1 MCHCWGRRQITI
13 WCECFEY
20 IISNHRTNPWHETFT
35 LSILL
40 TNFYF
45 FLSPLHTLVD
55 VLSTNVSVSD
65 IFLCCML
72 IENFVNHRCEIFRT
86 RAFTT
91 KFCWMFTLS
100 LSYRGNFRLM
110 SITSGDLRGLVKSF
124 CTFFLLS
131 WSEHLSLVNVLWS
144 IEDFQCVYCCVKI
157 CQIKNKNCYFR
168 PCDIR
173 LCDHVTWDKITIWHD
188 AMWPCC
194 VTSWIMSH

>member
-1 MCHCWGRRQITI
+1 MEGMRRKKKIWNHFFVCHCWGRRQITI

-20 IISNHRTNPWHETFT
+20 IILNHRTNPWHETFT

-40 TNFYF
+40 TKFYF

-124 CTFFLLS
+124 CTFFCFLDLNIWVLLMFYEVLRIFS
-131 WSEHLSLVNVLWS
+131 VCTRATQMKNLHQSSINPLSP
-144 IEDFQCVYCCVKI
+144 FFY
-157 CQIKNKNCYFR
+157 
-168 PCDIR
+168 
-173 LCDHVTWDKITIWHD
+173 
-188 AMWPCC
+188 
-194 VTSWIMSH
+194 